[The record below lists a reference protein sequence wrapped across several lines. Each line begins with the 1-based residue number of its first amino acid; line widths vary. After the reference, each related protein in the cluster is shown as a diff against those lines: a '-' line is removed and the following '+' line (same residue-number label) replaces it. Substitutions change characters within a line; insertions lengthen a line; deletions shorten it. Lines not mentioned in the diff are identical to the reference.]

1 MTTTVKTNRIAETT
15 EFLDADE
22 MCQIAL
28 RWPMNRKTLFELAY
42 EHDHKLVRAQLL
54 YVLNRDNIPKGSK
67 GKFATTVIR
76 NAAKRQAEQV
86 AQ

>member
-1 MTTTVKTNRIAETT
+1 
-15 EFLDADE
+15 
-22 MCQIAL
+22 
-28 RWPMNRKTLFELAY
+28 
-42 EHDHKLVRAQLL
+42 VRAQLL